1 MGFVCKVRNKKMA
14 VIVLILIGVVI
25 WLIIGNDNQKPKNTT
40 NHRQS
45 KDDKEFED
53 MDNF

>member
-1 MGFVCKVRNKKMA
+1 MA

-53 MDNF
+53 MYFNGASGDDIDNF